1 MDKVDRIKEQ
11 WAMYAERWKS
21 FSSGHV
27 ASEIFPDQGLNPC
40 SCIHWERRIFTI
52 GPPGKSREMES

>member
-21 FSSGHV
+21 FFFWPH
-27 ASEIFPDQGLNPC
+27 
-40 SCIHWERRIFTI
+40 
-52 GPPGKSREMES
+52 GKRDLP